1 MAAEFLEEQYND
13 IQEENDQYKQLISQE
28 KENLVS
34 LDKELTAAETR
45 IQEKLAVPG
54 GILKEEGKPRRHSKQ
69 IRILENKLNQDT
81 VKFDE
86 MLCSNMDYHKE
97 IAHLLQQKGTVCN
110 IEEKFNRQLATQQG
124 IMDKL
129 GEKSTLA
136 FNQRSE
142 AQTRMKEL
150 EVRDGIEADTKR
162 KMQQKI
168 LNVHNTKLRSF
179 MEKKSQEI
187 IPLKEEEDSKTRKK
201 QQQYQSGVKRLEMY
215 MQGHSTLVEV
225 TGEKE
230 LCQIGQL
237 FIQNEQKNF
246 ALINYINEL
255 HNRKNMMKICTGTK
269 KACTYSCEASG
280 CTEIHIC
287 MFYLCACVCVRQ
299 SDIMFLEQEKNT
311 HDEQNEGQFKDL
323 ESELEKYSC
332 LADSLENQC
341 ALVQEALDQLKT
353 AITGLV
359 SEIMPTA
366 VIVTFDNMAHF
377 TSILAQSISD
387 LMIQAN
393 TEEDEQTGLP
403 PQNLLLANFDLLPEG
418 EEVVDTERGRSPAL
432 SLKSARSD

>member
-230 LCQIGQL
+230 LCQIGQS

-269 KACTYSCEASG
+269 K
-280 CTEIHIC
+280 
-287 MFYLCACVCVRQ
+287 

-366 VIVTFDNMAHF
+366 VIVTFDNIAHF